1 MKFPFSWLNDFI
13 ELEALLKKESNINKI
28 AESLTMAGIEVEE
41 LVENSFYEGNAVVG
55 VVKNVSQHPTIEKL
69 NICEV
74 DIGKGEN
81 EIVVT
86 ADKTVSKGDKVAYCF
101 PGTLLKKTGRV
112 IEPMDFEHI
121 RSNGMLLSLEELGI
135 EEKSSVVWRIKED
148 VKIGTEIIDIITLPF
163 LKKEYIFNVKTP
175 SNRADVLSVLG
186 IARELSAIY
195 NIPLKPL
202 NFELPNATLPAPDI
216 KVEDS
221 RCYRYCSRVAK
232 KIKVEESTTI
242 IKIRLLQ
249 SGVRSI
255 NNIVDITNYVMLAIG
270 QPMHAFDYDKLEGK
284 KIIVRPSKKG
294 ETILTL
300 DGSNIELPE
309 GTMIIADEKRP
320 VAVAGVIGGEE
331 TGVTDSTT
339 SILFESAYFDYNS
352 IRTAVKRIGISTESS
367 NRFSRDI
374 GFYTTELAIN
384 MAMSLLGLTNISQ
397 LKDIKT
403 KKIETPTIKTSF
415 KEINDRIGHDIP
427 EKTTKAIL
435 ANLGFGISQNLG
447 FGISQKQDELT
458 ITIPPYRMDI
468 SILED
473 IVEEVSR
480 IYGYNNIPPTIPKIN
495 KNPEIPSNVLA
506 FESRIRNNLVSQ
518 GLTEVMNISF
528 VSEKDL
534 KLFKLSNLIDDD
546 KVIRI
551 SNPMNN
557 DETLLKPLL
566 IINVLKTLRTNIN
579 YGNKNLSV
587 FEIGKVFTKSEGKP
601 KEEKH
606 LCIALYGKKYDNWA
620 GKENFSFFELK
631 DITDR
636 LIISLG
642 NETNVEP
649 VNTLSFLHPYISGKL
664 IIGGEEVGII
674 GKLHPEVTKN
684 FDLEEVYMCEINL
697 DKLEEKTKKHITF
710 EEIKRFPVSPRNI
723 SVIVPKNYYVGKLV
737 EFIKNYKTSKD
748 ITIVEVR
755 VVDIY
760 EGSPISE
767 GYKSVNILMKFQGV
781 RNVQKDDEV
790 NAEYLSL
797 INEIREKLGLSVRG
811 VE

>member
-13 ELEALLKKESNINKI
+13 DLEVLLKYESNVNKI

-41 LVENSFYEGNAVVG
+41 LTENSFYEGSVVVG

-86 ADKTVSKGDKVAYCF
+86 ADKTVSKGDRVAYCF
-101 PGTLLKKTGRV
+101 PGTLLNKIGKV
-112 IEPMDFEHI
+112 IEPINFENI
-121 RSNGMLLSLEELGI
+121 RSNGMLLSLDELGI
-135 EEKSSVVWRIKED
+135 EEKSSTIWRIKED
-148 VKIGTEIIDIITLPF
+148 IEIGTEIIDIITLPF

-195 NIPLKPL
+195 GIPLKPL
-202 NFELPNATLPAPDI
+202 NFELPIATLPAPNI

-232 KIKVEESTTI
+232 NVKVEESSTK
-242 IKIRLLQ
+242 IKLRLLQ

-255 NNIVDITNYVMLAIG
+255 NNVVDITNYVMLAIG

-309 GTMIIADEKRP
+309 GTMVIADEKKP

-331 TGVTDSTT
+331 TGVTNSTT

-352 IRTAVKRIGISTESS
+352 IRTTVKSIGISTESS

-384 MAMSLLGLTNISQ
+384 MAISLLGLTNISKP
-397 LKDIKT
+397 KDIKT
-403 KKIETPTIKTSF
+403 KKLETPTIKTSF
-415 KEINDRIGHDIP
+415 KEINDRIGHNIS
-427 EKTTKAIL
+427 EKTTKTIL
-435 ANLGFGISQNLG
+435 TNLG
-447 FGISQKQDELT
+447 FGISQKQDEVL
-458 ITIPPYRMDI
+458 ITVPPYRMDI

-495 KNPEIPSNVLA
+495 KNLEIPSNVIA

-518 GLTEVMNISF
+518 GLTEIMNTSF

-534 KLFKLSNLIDDD
+534 KLFKLGDLINED
-546 KVIRI
+546 KVVKI

-601 KEEKH
+601 IEEKH
-606 LCIALYGKKYDNWA
+606 VCIALHGKKYDSWV

-631 DITDR
+631 DIIDR
-636 LIISLG
+636 LMISLAS
-642 NETNVEP
+642 ETKVEP
-649 VNTLSFLHPYISGKL
+649 VNTLPFLHPYISGKI
-664 IIGGEEVGII
+664 IIGGDEIGII

-723 SVIVPKNYYVGKLV
+723 SVIVPKNYYVGNLV
-737 EFIKNYKTSKD
+737 EFIKNYETSKD
-748 ITIVEVR
+748 IAIVEVR

-760 EGSPISE
+760 EGAPIPE

-790 NAEYLSL
+790 NAEYISL
-797 INEIREKLGLSVRG
+797 INQIKEKLGFSVRG
-811 VE
+811 IE

>member
-13 ELEALLKKESNINKI
+13 ELEALLKRESNINKI

-41 LVENSFYEGNAVVG
+41 LVENSFYEGNVVVG

-384 MAMSLLGLTNISQ
+384 MAISLLGLTNISQ

-781 RNVQKDDEV
+781 RNVQKDDKV

>member
-13 ELEALLKKESNINKI
+13 DLEALLKKESNINKI

-41 LVENSFYEGNAVVG
+41 LVENSFYEGNVVVG
-55 VVKNVSQHPTIEKL
+55 VVKNVSQHPTTEKL

-148 VKIGTEIIDIITLPF
+148 IEIGTEIIDIITLPF

-202 NFELPNATLPAPDI
+202 NFELPNANLPAPDI

-232 KIKVEESTTI
+232 NIKVEESSTI

-384 MAMSLLGLTNISQ
+384 MAISLLGLTNISQ

-403 KKIETPTIKTSF
+403 KKLETPTIKTSF

-427 EKTTKAIL
+427 EKTTKVIL
-435 ANLGFGISQNLG
+435 ANLG
-447 FGISQKQDELT
+447 FGISQKQDELI

-631 DITDR
+631 DIIDR

-649 VNTLSFLHPYISGKL
+649 INTLSFLHPYISGKL

-760 EGSPISE
+760 EGSPIPE

-797 INEIREKLGLSVRG
+797 INEIREKLGFSVRG

>member
-755 VVDIY
+755 AVDIY

>member
-331 TGVTDSTT
+331 TGVKDSTT

-781 RNVQKDDEV
+781 RNVQKDDKV